1 MMSLYSLCLKTTI
14 SFEKIKIHDLPI
26 CIQNDLDKLKMYE
39 HTLKEW
45 NISLT
50 LIDEI
55 NISIEKQRYAM
66 EVLEN
71 QLLWGHGCYEDYEE
85 FESTIETLE
94 HRKQDLELVLGN
106 CETNVVDAKR
116 EIVSQ
121 IDDKIVDH
129 FSKILD
135 HLEHVYRF

>member
-71 QLLWGHGCYEDYEE
+71 QLLWGHA
-85 FESTIETLE
+85 LL
-94 HRKQDLELVLGN
+94 KQADGKSMYHPTSQVL
-106 CETNVVDAKR
+106 R
-116 EIVSQ
+116 P
-121 IDDKIVDH
+121 
-129 FSKILD
+129 L
-135 HLEHVYRF
+135 